1 MIDRNAFPQGQLPGS
16 LELAYVGDTLWDLM
30 VRTRLVRQGG
40 TMKTLHRTAV
50 QRVCAHAQSDAL
62 GRIEPLLTEDEAGV
76 VRRARNAKQS
86 PTKNADPHDYHRA
99 TALEA
104 LVGYLY
110 LSGQTTRMD
119 ELMRAALPE
128 EDSAE
133 PSAE

>member
-1 MIDRNAFPQGQLPGS
+1 MIERSSFPQGQLPGS

-40 TMKTLHRTAV
+40 TMKTLHCAAV
-50 QRVCAHAQSDAL
+50 ARVCAHAQSDAL
-62 GRIEPLLTEDEAGV
+62 GRIESLLTEDEAGV

-104 LVGYLY
+104 LIGYLY
-110 LSGQTTRMD
+110 LTGQTARMD

-128 EDSAE
+128 DSAAAPIE
-133 PSAE
+133 